1 MVKKVKKALSNPV
14 VTSNVKWA
22 KNTAIGTAK
31 GVTIAAAANIVG
43 EGVRTGLRRGLKAKK
58 HR

>member
-1 MVKKVKKALSNPV
+1 MPKRLKAIAQNESV
-14 VTSNVKWA
+14 RSNVKWA

-43 EGVRTGLRRGLKAKK
+43 EAARTSLSKRLKHKK
-58 HR
+58 A